1 MGECWMSITIP
12 HKGFC
17 ASQREHFDHPWPS
30 ISAVERTC
38 EWNAVLPRSLINETY
53 CNTAIFERHL
63 LSGLQVYEKDIRHLL
78 GWRSVT
84 VTVFQRLSDT
94 NVNVA
99 FSGTVSELKR
109 FLCLEDFVHTKFR
122 KCLFVLFKLE
132 FWCLNLISDS
142 NNWNLSISTLNQLHH
157 LPSKLVGWKNPQWKQ
172 SWRCRTPHW
181 QRGEV

>member
-122 KCLFVLFKLE
+122 KCLFVLFKLV
-132 FWCLNLISDS
+132 FWCLNLHVLSSSILVRTGKDYLFTIA
-142 NNWNLSISTLNQLHH
+142 NLALKSSLEFVIHQD
-157 LPSKLVGWKNPQWKQ
+157 Q
-172 SWRCRTPHW
+172 SP
-181 QRGEV
+181 